1 MAFDFGLRT
10 SAASAD
16 PRSLVPVKAE

>member
-16 PRSLVPVKAE
+16 PRLLVPIKAE